1 MRKALL
7 SLFIACMGLLP
18 CHAAPGNGGVIKIP
32 AQEMDRGDVHGDRPL
47 APSTTGIRPP
57 EMYDTW
63 GIWNNI
69 WGIWSFFRDDLNNV
83 GDPEWVQ
90 ISYDSATACL
100 SIQTLKRTNAV
111 IIALRNTT
119 TGEDYSYYID
129 YLGKRQTISFM
140 GGDGT
145 WDIYIEALLPF
156 DRCLISCGEFY
167 IDNGM
172 IY

>member
-7 SLFIACMGLLP
+7 SLLFACVGLLL
-18 CHAAPGNGGVIKIP
+18 CYAAPGNGGVIKVP

-47 APSTTGIRPP
+47 VPSATGMNPP
-57 EMYDTW
+57 EMYD
-63 GIWNNI
+63 IWD
-69 WGIWSFFRDDLNNV
+69 IWSFFRDYLNNV
-83 GDPEWVQ
+83 GDPGWVH

-100 SIQTLKRTNAV
+100 GIQTLKRTNAV

-119 TGEDYSYYID
+119 TGENYSYYVD
-129 YLGKRQTISFM
+129 YFGKRQIIPFM

-145 WDIYIEALLPF
+145 WEIYIEALLPS

-167 IDNGM
+167 MDNGM